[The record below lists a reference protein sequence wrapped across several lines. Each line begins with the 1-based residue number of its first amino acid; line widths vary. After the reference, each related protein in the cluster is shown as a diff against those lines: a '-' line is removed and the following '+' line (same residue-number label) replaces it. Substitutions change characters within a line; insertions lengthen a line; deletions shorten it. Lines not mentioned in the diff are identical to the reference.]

1 MYAGGLS
8 YFSSGFV
15 RDGLRVGSSPA
26 PEAVAIA
33 TSEPKQMKKRVLD
46 TIKHPKLKKGD
57 RISEHARGVH
67 QIFST
72 QTGHANASALA
83 KSVHECQMDT
93 TPLFMFR
100 SQCPI
105 HRKRESRNQSRLQV
119 VIPKSAKWQRFGN
132 QIGPVLV
139 LARSDFVN
147 VLRLIRVQS
156 CSVLSS
162 TPEGDSYSNPV
173 TGCCGPC
180 WLGPRFCPG
189 CRPHRSD

>member
-8 YFSSGFV
+8 YFSSGSV

-46 TIKHPKLKKGD
+46 TIKHLKLKKGD
-57 RISEHARGVH
+57 RILEHARGVH

-72 QTGHANASALA
+72 QTGYANASALA
-83 KSVHECQMDT
+83 KSVHECQMDM

-105 HRKRESRNQSRLQV
+105 YRKRESL
-119 VIPKSAKWQRFGN
+119 
-132 QIGPVLV
+132 LV

-180 WLGPRFCPG
+180 WLGPRFGPA